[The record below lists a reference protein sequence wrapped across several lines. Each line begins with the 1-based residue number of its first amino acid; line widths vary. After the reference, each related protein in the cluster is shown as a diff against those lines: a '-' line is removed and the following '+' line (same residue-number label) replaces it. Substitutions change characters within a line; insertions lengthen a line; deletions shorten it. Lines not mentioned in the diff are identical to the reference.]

1 MVSISRFGHDLLRQS
16 LRHVRCRAH
25 AAGRSPMTT
34 AASTSPHSADQELAL
49 VDKWKSAVIGQKTVL
64 WDRMDARPLTLLDQT
79 VRPYLPPTYPSLTRS
94 TRVGDIVGGT
104 AMPPAAHLV
113 YFPSPTAEPDLAP
126 DGYHADEAPPEPFSQ
141 RVWAGG
147 LIEFNPLN
155 PLRVDAI
162 SSQTKSIVSVT
173 VKDTPTLQRLVFVK
187 LALEMSNSSGH
198 CLTEYRD
205 LAYMKPVD
213 LGRKIV
219 PHVRSPDF
227 THVVDPS
234 EILLFRYSAL
244 SWNSHRIHYDSPYAR
259 HVEGHP
265 GLLVHGPLTCT
276 LLLQLLHANTPPGL
290 ALKSFEYRAISPAY
304 CQQQMTLNGRWMLQR
319 HKKPSADDASVLC
332 ELWATNN
339 EGGIAMKGVAT
350 LVPSP

>member
-1 MVSISRFGHDLLRQS
+1 S
-16 LRHVRCRAH
+16 A
-25 AAGRSPMTT
+25 MTT
-34 AASTSPHSADQELAL
+34 AAPTSLHSADQELAL
-49 VDKWKSAVIGQKTVL
+49 IDKWKSAVIGQKSVL

-79 VRPYLPPTYPSLTRS
+79 VRPYLPPTYPAHLRCPQ
-94 TRVGDIVGGT
+94 VDDIASGA

-126 DGYHADEAPPEPFSQ
+126 DGYHADEAPPEPFAQ
-141 RVWAGG
+141 R
-147 LIEFNPLN
+147 N
-155 PLRVDAI
+155 RRI

-173 VKDTPTLQRLVFVK
+173 VKDTPALQRLVFVK
-187 LALEMSNSSGH
+187 LALEICNSSGH

-219 PHVRSPDF
+219 THPKSPDF
-227 THVVDPS
+227 THVIDPS

-276 LLLQLLHANTPPGL
+276 LLLQLLHANMPPGF
-290 ALKSFEYRAISPAY
+290 ALKSFDYRALSPAY
-304 CQQQMTLNGRWMLQR
+304 CQQRMTLKGRWMLQR
-319 HKKPSADDASVLC
+319 QKASADDASVQC

-339 EGGIAMKGVAT
+339 EDGIAMKGVAT
-350 LVPSP
+350 LVPLPR

>member
-1 MVSISRFGHDLLRQS
+1 
-16 LRHVRCRAH
+16 
-25 AAGRSPMTT
+25 MTT
-34 AASTSPHSADQELAL
+34 AAPTSLHSADQELAL
-49 VDKWKSAVIGQKTVL
+49 IDKWKSAVVGQKSVL

-79 VRPYLPPTYPSLTRS
+79 VRPYLPPTYPAHSRCPQ
-94 TRVGDIVGGT
+94 VGDIASGA

-126 DGYHADEAPPEPFSQ
+126 DGYHADEAPPEPFAQ

-155 PLRVDAI
+155 PLRIDAI

-173 VKDTPTLQRLVFVK
+173 VKDTPALQRLVFVK
-187 LALEMSNSSGH
+187 LALEICNSSGH

-219 PHVRSPDF
+219 THPKSPDF
-227 THVVDPS
+227 THVIDPS

-276 LLLQLLHANTPPGL
+276 LLLQLLHANMPPGF
-290 ALKSFEYRAISPAY
+290 ALKSFDYRALSPAY
-304 CQQQMTLNGRWMLQR
+304 CQQRMTLKGRWVLQR
-319 HKKPSADDASVLC
+319 QKASADDASVQC
-332 ELWATNN
+332 ELWVTNN
-339 EGGIAMKGVAT
+339 EDGIAMKGVAT
-350 LVPSP
+350 LVPLPR